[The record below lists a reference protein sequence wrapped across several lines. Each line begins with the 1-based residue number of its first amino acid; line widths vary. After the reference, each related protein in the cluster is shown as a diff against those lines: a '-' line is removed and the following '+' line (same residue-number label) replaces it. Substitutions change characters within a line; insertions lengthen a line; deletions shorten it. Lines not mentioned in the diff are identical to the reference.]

1 MPRFFVDQK
10 SIADGCIV
18 LEGEDARHLSFSM
31 RARPGD
37 LISVCSN
44 EGLLYKCALISL
56 DGKRVRARILSAAPA
71 AEEPCYEAVLCQ
83 AIPKGDKMELIIQKA
98 VELGVAR
105 IIPVESSRCVA
116 RVKPEARLK
125 KTERWNKIAEAAA
138 KQCGRGR
145 VPVVEAPV
153 LLQTLLDRMGSVGG
167 DSDSQSDTGSFR
179 FFCYEGGGQP
189 LKEVFCGHEFKGCEH
204 PKLYFLIGPEG
215 GFAAEEAQEAQR
227 AGWQPVTL
235 GRRILRTETASF
247 YCLSAL
253 SYEREVSSLSGI

>member
-98 VELGVAR
+98 VELAL
-105 IIPVESSRCVA
+105 PV
-116 RVKPEARLK
+116 
-125 KTERWNKIAEAAA
+125 
-138 KQCGRGR
+138 
-145 VPVVEAPV
+145 
-153 LLQTLLDRMGSVGG
+153 
-167 DSDSQSDTGSFR
+167 
-179 FFCYEGGGQP
+179 
-189 LKEVFCGHEFKGCEH
+189 
-204 PKLYFLIGPEG
+204 
-215 GFAAEEAQEAQR
+215 
-227 AGWQPVTL
+227 
-235 GRRILRTETASF
+235 
-247 YCLSAL
+247 
-253 SYEREVSSLSGI
+253 SYR